1 LAEIERENISIR
13 IKASKKI
20 ARDERRHQGGYLEFG
35 YSKGEKGKLMPNEK
49 EFEMLHSMFS
59 LRKSGL
65 GYRKIS
71 DEIKKKFG
79 RKIHFP
85 QVHKILSREHNQK
98 LLEIS

>member
-1 LAEIERENISIR
+1 MS
-13 IKASKKI
+13 
-20 ARDERRHQGGYLEFG
+20 
-35 YSKGEKGKLMPNEK
+35 
-49 EFEMLHSMFS
+49 S

-65 GYRKIS
+65 GYRQIS